1 MASKVILIKLTST
14 PVTLITNNPTTLTQN
29 SFMSLANKNIV
40 VSSHLGVYLLTT
52 IGSSEVSIRT
62 FVPAFVSTE
71 PYHNALIVNIFFR
84 KISTI
89 SATPSVTFSSLMMTV
104 AMYFGINTGSAER
117 EVEVAVPSICKAF
130 ICVSNLQG
138 VGFANV
144 FGKPIQVPNFVHR
157 PTDLTYFNFRSIVST
172 TVVDSRALDK
182 VFFLEI
188 LLPLLQTL
196 SSSFVSASTTDTNHP
211 LGTTP
216 SKPEEYIGFILGG
229 YSDTIIS

>member
-1 MASKVILIKLTST
+1 MASKVVLIKLTST

-29 SFMSLANKNIV
+29 SFTSLANKNIV

-62 FVPAFVSTE
+62 FVPAFISTE

-117 EVEVAVPSICKAF
+117 EVEVAVPSICKASF
-130 ICVSNLQG
+130 AFLIYKVLDLQMFLG
-138 VGFANV
+138 N
-144 FGKPIQVPNFVHR
+144 P
-157 PTDLTYFNFRSIVST
+157 FRSQFLFI
-172 TVVDSRALDK
+172 ALRTS
-182 VFFLEI
+182 LI
-188 LLPLLQTL
+188 LIFAL
-196 SSSFVSASTTDTNHP
+196 
-211 LGTTP
+211 
-216 SKPEEYIGFILGG
+216 
-229 YSDTIIS
+229 